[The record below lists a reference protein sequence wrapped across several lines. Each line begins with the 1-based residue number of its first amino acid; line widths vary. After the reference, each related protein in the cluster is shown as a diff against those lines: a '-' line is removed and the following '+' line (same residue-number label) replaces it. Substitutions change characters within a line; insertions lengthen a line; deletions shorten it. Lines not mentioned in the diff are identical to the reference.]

1 MVKSKKLI
9 ISKPKSKKK
18 KDDVEELRNAVI
30 RGMQEKKG
38 HEIISLDLRK
48 TGNSVADCFI
58 ICHGESTTQAE
69 ALAKSVEEQ
78 VYKELKEDPAH
89 REGFQNREWMILDYY
104 NVVAHIFVKECREFY
119 GIERLWA
126 DAEILKVAENY

>member
-9 ISKPKSKKK
+9 ISKPRSKKK

-48 TGNSVADCFI
+48 TGNSVADCYI
-58 ICHGESTTQAE
+58 ICHGSSTTQVD

-78 VYKELKEDPAH
+78 VYKELKEDPSH
-89 REGFQNREWMILDYY
+89 REGFQNLEWVILDYY
-104 NVVAHIFVKECREFY
+104 NVVAHIFVKERREFY

-126 DAEILKVAENY
+126 DAEILKVAKNY

>member
-1 MVKSKKLI
+1 MVKTKTLK

-18 KDDVEELRNAVI
+18 KDEVAELREAVI

-58 ICHGESTTQAE
+58 ICHGDSTTQVD

-78 VYKELKEDPAH
+78 VYKELKENPAH
-89 REGFQNREWMILDYY
+89 KEGFENLEWVILDYF
-104 NVVAHIFVKECREFY
+104 NVVALIFVKEQREFY
-119 GIERLWA
+119 GVERLWA
-126 DAEILKVAENY
+126 DAEIKKVANS